1 MRYFVADSLCSGFS
15 RQNIDLV
22 AYDEMYVDIIFLKLT
37 IIEDLYLDKLFF
49 ENKGGVSKSEIQS
62 YDVRN
67 DIKQEKFNEGIRHA
81 ECFFLM
87 DAGVNPF
94 IVKLGGTVKTMHQ
107 NGLMETTEAHLL
119 LEFIDITSRLFNHF
133 YDAHL
138 KESTQSKERRKTTL
152 RGLLVFP
159 YVWLSLSQDNGWQV
173 LLDIYTCVEANDMPS
188 DIKLCAL
195 TLVYAALLEPKQER
209 PVYNGQPHNNCQ
221 YMSIVCT
228 TFMVPIS
235 VPKTTIVLVY
245 GQEYILPTWL
255 VHIHPN
261 LRKMTF
267 NMPMFFYPGSASSI
281 RAALFIHEQLNVL

>member
-49 ENKGGVSKSEIQS
+49 ENKGGVSKSW
-62 YDVRN
+62 DP
-67 DIKQEKFNEGIRHA
+67 GISS
-81 ECFFLM
+81 
-87 DAGVNPF
+87 
-94 IVKLGGTVKTMHQ
+94 KTMHQ